1 MKKFGCLISMLF
13 IFSLAIVDS
22 YYFTY
27 NNKKLNNT
35 DTNYYGVYQFEID
48 NAINKLIYCE
58 ESSYPIGVLI
68 VDVEILKV
76 LPYDSMSNPYFLC
89 IKTEA
94 SVIPGS
100 VARYSFPQYTF
111 DQNYVNSCL
120 SINSFLQSK
129 NGSSFTKKGSSQQ
142 SNGNIISNSSSY
154 SAGLEYGIKGTFSID
169 FIIEAEIEGSA
180 GGYHTWEIANT
191 YTTNDPVLSHSLLS
205 NGYNFTYIFADLDPT
220 STLIPANHIAFTTQL
235 DTFFEVK
242 QVYPTVKDSIHA
254 YINFDVTYEL
264 RNKNT
269 NEIFSENELY
279 CFSTQY

>member
-1 MKKFGCLISMLF
+1 MKKLGYLISAIF

-22 YYFTY
+22 YFFIYS
-27 NNKKLNNT
+27 NRKLNNSNN
-35 DTNYYGVYQFEID
+35 NYYGVYQFEID

-58 ESSYPIGVLI
+58 DSSYPIGVLI

-94 SVIPGS
+94 SIIPGS
-100 VARYSFPQYTF
+100 VARYSLPQYTF

-129 NGSSFTKKGSSQQ
+129 NGSSINKKGSSQQ
-142 SNGNIISNSSSY
+142 SNGNIINNSSSY
-154 SAGLEYGIKGTFSID
+154 LSGLEYGIKGSASID
-169 FIIEAEIEGSA
+169 FIVETEIEGSI

-191 YTTNDPVLSHSLLS
+191 YTSNDPALSHNLLE
-205 NGYNFTYIFADLDPT
+205 NGYNFTYLFADLDQS

-242 QVYPTVKDSIHA
+242 QVYPTVKESIHA

-264 RNKNT
+264 KNKNT
-269 NEIFSENELY
+269 NEIFCENELY